1 MDEKDIIER
10 EFKQFKI
17 KQLRNLLVAFCAM
30 YATGFNP
37 LIVRSKI
44 TDMVLFGAIDLVLIF
59 GIRKDK
65 EEKEENINGNS

>member
-10 EFKQFKI
+10 EFKQFKV
-17 KQLRNLLVAFCAM
+17 KQIRNILIALCAM

-44 TDMVLFGAIDLVLIF
+44 TDMVLFGAVDLWLIF
-59 GIRKDK
+59 GISK
-65 EEKEENINGNS
+65 EKQTNKEKQS

>member
-10 EFKQFKI
+10 EFKQFKV
-17 KQLRNLLVAFCAM
+17 KQIRNILIALCAM

-44 TDMVLFGAIDLVLIF
+44 TDMVLFGAVDLWLIF
-59 GIRKDK
+59 GISKEKQTNKEKD
-65 EEKEENINGNS
+65 S

>member
-10 EFKQFKI
+10 EFKQFKV
-17 KQLRNLLVAFCAM
+17 KQIRNILIALCAM

-44 TDMVLFGAIDLVLIF
+44 TDMVLFGAVDLWLIF
-59 GIRKDK
+59 GISKEKQTNK
-65 EEKEENINGNS
+65 EEQS